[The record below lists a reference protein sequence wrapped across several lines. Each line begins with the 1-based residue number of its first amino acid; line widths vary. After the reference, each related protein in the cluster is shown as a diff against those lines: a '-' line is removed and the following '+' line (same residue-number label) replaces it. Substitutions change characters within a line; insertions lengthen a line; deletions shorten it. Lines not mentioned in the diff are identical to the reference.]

1 MLKKKETI
9 IHIVKEELEDMVC
22 DVTKKSLI
30 KNRENEDVV
39 SFATLTLTTMTKES
53 LLKGDEGDALKIES
67 SDLSEETYKE
77 IMQFLR
83 AKGAIVP
90 SYYQDDTTVFDDGE
104 ESCDDD
110 ESLN

>member
-9 IHIVKEELEDMVC
+9 YHSVREELEDMVC

-30 KNRENEDVV
+30 KNRESEDVI
-39 SFATLTLTTMTKES
+39 SFATLTLTTITKES

-83 AKGAIVP
+83 AKGAVVP
-90 SYYQDDTTVFDDGE
+90 SYYQDDTTVFEG
-104 ESCDDD
+104 DD
-110 ESLN
+110 EEHDDEGSLN